1 MINKPYILALLYIF
15 FLLTGSVYGIGEK
28 TIIFGSSSSWELIEK
43 KQGITEVS
51 YIRPHPVLVL
61 AGGVSGIRE
70 ENPLDLYLSFDEG
83 RTAGFT
89 DSLGHYDV
97 SVSQELASA
106 VDPWS
111 RVGKGSALFNGRPSV
126 DGSEGPL
133 VLTPRP
139 SALFAPGSYIR
150 DFSIEFWLY
159 PQSLETGAQVLS
171 WYSSKPDGKG
181 GYINQRMQC
190 VVTRN
195 RLQWNF
201 SDFFF
206 SPGLSAKGVQ
216 ERKSFSLLGPLLLT
230 RTWSHHLIRFDAD
243 LGLLEYL
250 VDGRLEALDYTT
262 SSGREGGDVY
272 TPIIGGD
279 CRLVL
284 GGRFSGLMDEFRIH
298 RNCLEKAAL
307 TRYSGRSGR
316 VETRTLDLG
325 YADSR
330 VLKVEA
336 FGGRTSNFSGRVRN
350 EYAGNGILNFSDHS
364 QIKFFIRLSNSPYNW
379 NGIPWIP
386 FNPGTE
392 LQQFRGRYVQLA
404 ADFYPG
410 ADEETSPYLSE
421 LKVIYSAAEPPP
433 PPAYVTAVAW
443 DGAVELVWKASS
455 SRDVGGYYV
464 YYGTASGDYLEA
476 KSPIDAGNRTSILVS
491 GLKNGTLYYFAVAAY
506 NKLESEERTSLSE
519 RDREFSVSAF
529 QTRRQM
535 PEPGEFSREVAAR
548 PLVQTIAR
556 LAE

>member
-1 MINKPYILALLYIF
+1 MINKPFISALLYIF
-15 FLLTGSVYGIGEK
+15 FLLTDSVYGIGEK
-28 TIIFGSSSSWELIEK
+28 TITFGSSSSWELIEK

-61 AGGVSGIRE
+61 SGGVSGIRE
-70 ENPLDLYLSFDEG
+70 EDLLDLHLSFDEG
-83 RTAGFT
+83 QSASFA
-89 DSLGHYDV
+89 DSLGHYNV
-97 SVSQELASA
+97 SISEELALA
-106 VDPWS
+106 TDPWS
-111 RVGKGSALFNGRPSV
+111 RVGKGSALFNGKPGAN
-126 DGSEGPL
+126 GSEGPL

-181 GYINQRMQC
+181 GYISQRMQC

-216 ERKSFSLLGPLLLT
+216 ERKSFSLQGPLLLT

-250 VDGRLEALDYTT
+250 VDGRLEALEYTT

-272 TPIIGGD
+272 TPIIGRD

-284 GGRFSGLMDEFRIH
+284 GSRFSGLIDEFRIY
-298 RNCLEKAAL
+298 RNCLEKADL
-307 TRYSGRSGR
+307 TRYSGRGGR

-325 YADSR
+325 YTDSR

-350 EYAGNGILNFSDHS
+350 EYAGNGVLNFSDHS
-364 QIKFFIRLSNSPYNW
+364 QIRFFIRLSNSPYRW
-379 NGIPWIP
+379 NEVPWIP

-392 LQQFRGRYVQLA
+392 LHQFRGRYVQIA

-421 LKVIYSAAEPPP
+421 LRVIYSAAEPPP
-433 PPAYVTAVAW
+433 PPTYVAAVAK
-443 DGAVELVWKASS
+443 DGAVELIWRASP

-476 KSPIDAGNRTSILVS
+476 KSPIDAGNRTSLLID

-506 NKLESEERTSLSE
+506 GKVENEERAFLSE
-519 RDREFSVSAF
+519 RDRDPSVRTF
-529 QTRRQM
+529 QIRQQVS
-535 PEPGEFSREVAAR
+535 EPGEFSREVAAR